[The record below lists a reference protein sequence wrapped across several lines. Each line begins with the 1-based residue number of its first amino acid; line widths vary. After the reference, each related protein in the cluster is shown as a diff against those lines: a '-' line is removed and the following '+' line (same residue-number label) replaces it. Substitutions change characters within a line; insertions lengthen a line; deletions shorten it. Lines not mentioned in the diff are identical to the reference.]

1 MIMATGSV
9 VLQGPPYGRY
19 GYGELL
25 ASGGKYSANEV
36 PFNELVGLESKTY
49 LPKLPK
55 YLWGHCAVQI
65 DTYRFMILGGF
76 DGERYRHE
84 TSIFDLRTGSPSSQW
99 TDGPPML
106 DSRYGFGC
114 TKVKIGHKDYILAA
128 GGNNP
133 DTLVNTDKSMEY
145 LDVSDLDSGWVRGH
159 DLPRKNK

>member
-1 MIMATGSV
+1 MNMATGSV

-65 DTYRFMILGGF
+65 DSYHPRSLSHKKRRFSLAKAGNLFGPLGAVA
-76 DGERYRHE
+76 R
-84 TSIFDLRTGSPSSQW
+84 
-99 TDGPPML
+99 
-106 DSRYGFGC
+106 
-114 TKVKIGHKDYILAA
+114 
-128 GGNNP
+128 
-133 DTLVNTDKSMEY
+133 
-145 LDVSDLDSGWVRGH
+145 
-159 DLPRKNK
+159 